1 MAVPYTQEEKERELA
16 RIREQFEKCSVKPFV
31 RDIQMEELML
41 PARDGVRLR
50 TVVCRPRG
58 GGRFPTVVCRSCY
71 PDADAAY
78 RLTAKEY
85 ARRGFG
91 YIYQYCRG
99 IGDSEGAWEPN
110 VNERDDGKDM
120 LDWADGLDWVESLGY
135 AGCSYLALTGWVVAD
150 ILPPKVKT
158 MYLTHYGVFRHT
170 SAYQDGLFRHD
181 ILTSWAMWNAGR
193 PIRAG
198 YLDSCRFRPHEDVD
212 EALWGGRL
220 DWYRAWVT
228 SPDREDAYWN
238 TGFWGELKAIPPKVR
253 VPLYLG
259 EGWYDHHLGSAIE
272 TYRALSD
279 EARAHTTFRIG
290 PWDHNFNFALE
301 GRTGKNADA
310 DEALRCFNWF
320 YGILVKGEAPEGKIL
335 SYVCGDDSWHCRPAW
350 HIPEQGGFTLH
361 LAAGDGAGAVLRLSE
376 RPPGTAGMARFT
388 YDPDDPAP
396 THGAESLM
404 ASSEH
409 QGSLRQPE
417 PGWREDVIS
426 FVSDALDRDL
436 TVMGSISVRFQAAS
450 SAQDTAFAAK
460 VMEVL
465 PSGEAYHIRTGI
477 TTLGYRGHSGRR
489 QAYEPGTAA
498 EAAIDMWDIAWK
510 LHRGSRVRQD
520 ITSSDFPQYAA
531 HSNYPGVWARQG
543 RARRA
548 EQTIFF
554 GDGAQAFVSFPV
566 IKEDG
571 QSD

>member
-1 MAVPYTQEEKERELA
+1 MPYTQEEKDRELA
-16 RIREQFEKCSVKPFV
+16 RIRDQFARCPVKPFV
-31 RDIQMEELML
+31 EDIQVEELML

-50 TVVCRPRG
+50 TVVYRPPG

-78 RLTAKEY
+78 RLTAREY

-99 IGDSEGAWEPN
+99 TGGSEGTWEPN

-120 LDWADGLDWVESLGY
+120 LDWADGLVWVGSMGY

-193 PIRAG
+193 PISAD
-198 YLDSCRFRPHEDVD
+198 YLESCRFRPHAEVD
-212 EALWGGRL
+212 EKLWGGRL
-220 DWYRAWVT
+220 DWYRKWVT

-238 TGFWGELKAIPPKVR
+238 TGFWGMLKDMPSKVR

-272 TYRALSD
+272 TYKALPD
-279 EARAHTTFRIG
+279 GVKAHTTFLTG
-290 PWDHNFNFALE
+290 PWDHNFNFVLE
-301 GRTGKNADA
+301 GREGRNVDA
-310 DEALRCFNWF
+310 DEVLRCFNWF
-320 YGILVKGEAPEGKIL
+320 YGILVKGELPEGRIVN
-335 SYVCGDDSWHCRPAW
+335 YVCGGDSWHCRPDW
-350 HIPEQGGFTLH
+350 RIPEQGGFKLYLT
-361 LAAGDGAGAVLRLSE
+361 AGDGFGAALGLAE
-376 RPPGTAGMARFT
+376 TPQAAGTACFA
-388 YDPDDPAP
+388 YDPDNPAP

-404 ASSEH
+404 ASSEP
-409 QGSLRQPE
+409 QGSLRQPG
-417 PGWREDVIS
+417 PGWRGDVVS
-426 FVSDALDRDL
+426 FVSGALEREL

-450 SAQDTAFAAK
+450 TAGDTAFAAK

-489 QAYEPGTAA
+489 QAYEPGTAV
-498 EAAIDMWDIAWK
+498 EVAIDMWDIAWK
-510 LHRGSRVRQD
+510 LHKGSRIRLDV
-520 ITSSDFPQYAA
+520 TSSDFPQYAA
-531 HSNYPGVWARQG
+531 HSNYPGIWALQTA
-543 RARRA
+543 ARRA

-554 GDGAQAFVSFPV
+554 GDGTQAWVSFPV

-571 QSD
+571 QGD

>member
-1 MAVPYTQEEKERELA
+1 MPYTQEEKDRELA
-16 RIREQFEKCSVKPFV
+16 RIRDQFAKCAIKPFV
-31 RDIQMEELML
+31 QEIQAEELML
-41 PARDGVRLR
+41 PARDGTRLR
-50 TVVCRPRG
+50 TVVYRPRG
-58 GGRFPTVVCRSCY
+58 GGRFPTVVSRSCY

-78 RLTAKEY
+78 RLTAEEY

-99 IGDSEGAWEPN
+99 TGGSEGTWEPN

-120 LDWADGLDWVESLGY
+120 LDWADGLDWVESMGY

-181 ILTSWAMWNAGR
+181 ILTSWAMWNAGH
-193 PIRAG
+193 PINAG

-212 EALWGGRL
+212 ERLWGGRL

-238 TGFWGELKAIPPKVR
+238 TGFWGQLKDIPSKVR

-272 TYRALSD
+272 TYKALSD
-279 EARAHTTFRIG
+279 ETKARTTFRIG
-290 PWDHNFNFALE
+290 PWDHNFNFVLE
-301 GRTGKNADA
+301 GREGRNVDA
-310 DEALRCFNWF
+310 DEVLRCFNWF
-320 YGILVKGEAPEGKIL
+320 YGILVKGEPPEGKVL
-335 SYVCGDDSWHCRPAW
+335 NYVCGDDRWHGRTAYA
-350 HIPEQGGFTLH
+350 IPEQRSFKLY
-361 LAAGDGAGAVLRLSE
+361 LAAGGGAGEALRLAQT
-376 RPPGTAGMARFT
+376 PPEAAGTACFT
-388 YDPDDPAP
+388 YDPDDPVP

-409 QGSLRQPE
+409 QGSLRQPG
-417 PGWREDVIS
+417 PGWRPDVVS
-426 FVSDALDRDL
+426 FVSDALEQDL
-436 TVMGSISVRFQAAS
+436 TVMGGVSVRFKAAS
-450 SAQDTAFAAK
+450 TAGDTAFAAK

-489 QAYEPGTAA
+489 QAYEPGAA
-498 EAAIDMWDIAWK
+498 VDVSIDMWDIAWK
-510 LHRGSRVRQD
+510 LHKGSRVRLD
-520 ITSSDFPQYAA
+520 VTSSDFPQYAA

-543 RARRA
+543 KAKRA

-554 GDGAQAFVSFPV
+554 GDGTEPAFVSFPV

-571 QSD
+571 QGD